1 MARTDDYKQAREMA
15 AEKLSQLD
23 FDHLREKSG
32 YLSSEPGVLEVPF
45 LNRHYRVRYPA
56 FAFYT
61 TEEDRAAIPLQE
73 QVLILHYLAAP
84 AAPQPAGRW
93 VAYREI
99 PGAGFY
105 FSAFAKRAIDPLKRV
120 FGRDTASL
128 DRAAAVLGGRRL
140 PETGDAGYAFKPLPK
155 VPLQLI
161 LWEGDDEFAPEANI
175 LFDRTVGEILSPEDI
190 AWLAGMLVYRLIA
203 LSR

>member
-1 MARTDDYKQAREMA
+1 MARIDDYQQAREMA

-23 FDHLREKSG
+23 FGHLCERSG
-32 YLSSEPGVLEVPF
+32 YLASEPGVLDVPF
-45 LNRHYRVRYPA
+45 LNRYYRVHYPD
-56 FAFYT
+56 FKFDT
-61 TEEDRAAIPLQE
+61 GPEDGAEIPLQE

-84 AAPQPAGRW
+84 AVPQPAGRW
-93 VAYREI
+93 VAYREV

-105 FSAFAKRAIDPLKRV
+105 FSAFAKRAIDPLKQV
-120 FGRDTASL
+120 FGHNAAAM
-128 DRAAAVLGGRRL
+128 DRAATMLRGRRL
-140 PETGDAGYAFKPLPK
+140 PETGDAGYEFRPLPK

-161 LWEGDDEFAPEANI
+161 LWQGDAEFAPEANI
-175 LFDRTVGEILSPEDI
+175 LFDHTIGEILLPEDI